1 MHTARATWSQSW
13 PAPRPR
19 AGKKPDPTR
28 ETQQIA
34 DQAASTVQFLSSELD
49 PFPYSNLEIS
59 QLPGMLS
66 QSWPGLILSFQH
78 GISLARRAPR
88 PGRSRPVSE
97 LLLSRLM
104 LTHETAHQWW
114 GRCGTG

>member
-1 MHTARATWSQSW
+1 
-13 PAPRPR
+13 
-19 AGKKPDPTR
+19 
-28 ETQQIA
+28 
-34 DQAASTVQFLSSELD
+34 VQFLSSELD

-66 QSWPGLILSFQH
+66 QSLAGADLSFQH

-88 PGRSRPVSE
+88 LGVRDPYLE

-104 LTHETAHQWW
+104 LTMKPRTSGGATLW
-114 GRCGTG
+114 TG